1 MMREGTWSFV
11 REIRRVGR
19 CDREV
24 VEGGGGGGVLN
35 LEVHVEVIVVY
46 GGIEVPARDVTK
58 TNRAN
63 SAIASQVV
71 QVLRGLLLQRDEG
84 VVPTGEWR
92 VTGDELGATERAG
105 RVIAMAGLT
114 RLRART

>member
-1 MMREGTWSFV
+1 
-11 REIRRVGR
+11 
-19 CDREV
+19 
-24 VEGGGGGGVLN
+24 
-35 LEVHVEVIVVY
+35 VHVEVIVVY

-63 SAIASQVV
+63 SAFASQVV

-92 VTGDELGATERAG
+92 VMGGRAWSQRRGRLSLVFVLVLKVLQLGGAPQQQLHL
-105 RVIAMAGLT
+105 RVSSFLDARKVQVAYLKQT
-114 RLRART
+114 RCN